1 MNYMIETETI
11 TPEIEMKAMEYINVG
26 YQRILTFE
34 CASGGYNWWEGDDP
48 GNAILTGL
56 VIQALTD
63 TMQVYGSVDEAVI
76 ARAADWLVS
85 VQQSDGSWTEDTH
98 LHAGNENLGAG
109 SLRATCYIAWSLAHG
124 GYPNQQATTYIN
136 NHIGTES
143 DFYTKAMCANAL
155 AVAGANGPTLQGL
168 LSDIDGEKIVDGEM
182 VHWSATG
189 ATLVNSG
196 GNAADVELTGLASL
210 AFIASGAYPSNVTG
224 AVNWLITTK
233 DPQGNWGYN
242 TQATVLALKTFIGA
256 ATANPGPTDATVS
269 VYLNGDALGTMDF
282 NDFNKDVVW
291 QVESYAL
298 QVGENTLELDYQG
311 YGNLSYQIVASHH
324 IPWEDSDVPAEG
336 PISIDIAYDKTQL
349 QVDDQVTAT
358 VTVTANSDAVQGM
371 VLVDLGL
378 PPGFQLETGTLAS
391 QKEEKVIS
399 EFEVTGKQLLLYLD
413 SLVVGE
419 PRVITYELT
428 ALYPLKAQTGG
439 SQAYAYYNAEVKDE
453 AEPTEFEVT
462 D

>member
-1 MNYMIETETI
+1 MNYMIETETV

-34 CASGGYNWWEGDDP
+34 CASGGFNWWEGDDP
-48 GNAILTGL
+48 GNAILSGL

-63 TMQVYGSVDEAVI
+63 TREVYGSVDQAVI
-76 ARAADWLVS
+76 DRTAEWLVS
-85 VQQSDGSWTEDTH
+85 VQQSDGSWTEETH

-124 GYPNQQATTYIN
+124 GFANTQASTYIKGK
-136 NHIGTES
+136 IGAES

-155 AVAGANGPTLQGL
+155 AAAGDNGPALQGL
-168 LSDIDGEKIVDGEM
+168 LSDIDGEKIVEGDM
-182 VHWSATG
+182 IHWAAQGS
-189 ATLVNSG
+189 TLVNSG
-196 GNAADVELTGLASL
+196 GNAADVELTGLAAL
-210 AFIASGAYPSNVTG
+210 AFIESGAYPANVTG

-256 ATANPGPTDATVS
+256 ATANPGPTAAAVS
-269 VYLNGDALGTMDF
+269 VYLNGEVLGTMDF

-298 QVGENTLELDYQG
+298 TTGENTLELSYEG
-311 YGNLSYQIVASHH
+311 YGNLSYQIVAKHH
-324 IPWEDSDVPAEG
+324 IPWDEADLPQDG
-336 PISIDIAYDKTQL
+336 PITIDVAYDKTTL

-358 VTVTANSDAVQGM
+358 VTVTANSDLVQGM

-378 PPGFQLETGTLAS
+378 PPGFELMTDDLVAAKQ
-391 QKEEKVIS
+391 EKLIS
-399 EFEVTGKQLLLYLD
+399 EFELTGKQLLLYLD
-413 SLVVGE
+413 SLVIDE
-419 PRVITYELT
+419 PRVITYRLT
-428 ALYPLKAQTGG
+428 ALYPLKAQSGG
-439 SQAYAYYNAEVKDE
+439 SEAYAYYNAEVKDE
-453 AEPTEFEVT
+453 EEPTEFEVT